1 MPRQPRLSSQ
11 ANRREVMQRNRNK
24 KFRMELR
31 QRLRFAKHFKTP
43 IIIPLRGFF
52 SEKPNGDT
60 PESHQLAEPQHQ
72 NPIPLENM
80 GEPHIST
87 HNPNNLATSMG
98 TPTVRKL
105 DSSDQRT
112 SSERANDEPSGKRT
126 SNFAPS
132 SYHSYQPCSDRSSDE
147 QRAFQHQPTSQG
159 IQSGHL
165 HIARFIPGES
175 PSRSPPLHNQLS
187 PISGRL
193 RHVLA
198 IARHG
203 ISERYIEPELEESVG
218 SVGQDDI
225 EIDNNMTPINILTWN
240 ARGAA
245 SADFC
250 LAIMDLKTCHLP
262 RVVSYLRLKW
272 EVFKLKTSS
281 RALFMWD
288 SAYVKMDIHGDSFQ
302 EIQATV
308 ELICGDFNEVLSLDE
323 KWGGLPASSSRIRDF
338 KHCVEYCGV
347 TDLVNLEQELAKEFQ
362 DVLRIEEELWASKCR
377 IEWLQLGDSNT
388 SFFHSSVIERRR
400 SNRILALQ
408 DQSGNWL
415 YNPLEIKD
423 HITDYFFNCFTASP
437 VDNIDVNL
445 PLPSI
450 SSSDKISLS
459 TMPNALDI
467 KNALFSLKPYK
478 APGVDGFQAAFFQ
491 KVDSRSISA
500 IKNTLNSF
508 LSCFGL
514 SINNSKSSIWFSNN
528 TPPSMRNTTT
538 RDLNFSIVDKPGKY
552 LGSFLGFKGK
562 TTLINSVISPIITF
576 HSNYAILPSK
586 TCKLNSD
593 GACSGNLGPFAI
605 SGIIRDHM
613 GNWVKGFS
621 GYVGH
626 GLPFEDLVKLK
637 CPTPSEKETSVLI
650 FLLSV
655 PF

>member
-262 RVVSYLRLKW
+262 RVVFISEIK
-272 EVFKLKTSS
+272 V
-281 RALFMWD
+281 
-288 SAYVKMDIHGDSFQ
+288 GG
-302 EIQATV
+302 IQAENIIKSIV
-308 ELICGDFNEVLSLDE
+308 YVGFSL
-323 KWGGLPASSSRIRDF
+323 
-338 KHCVEYCGV
+338 C
-347 TDLVNLEQELAKEFQ
+347 Q
-362 DVLRIEEELWASKCR
+362 DGYPR
-377 IEWLQLGDSNT
+377 
-388 SFFHSSVIERRR
+388 VIERRR

-491 KVDSRSISA
+491 KYWDVFSNDI
-500 IKNTLNSF
+500 I
-508 LSCFGL
+508 L
-514 SINNSKSSIWFSNN
+514 SIQDIFSSKSYNLNVKWN
-528 TPPSMRNTTT
+528 PP
-538 RDLNFSIVDKPGKY
+538 NFGWW
-552 LGSFLGFKGK
+552 
-562 TTLINSVISPIITF
+562 
-576 HSNYAILPSK
+576 
-586 TCKLNSD
+586 KLNSD